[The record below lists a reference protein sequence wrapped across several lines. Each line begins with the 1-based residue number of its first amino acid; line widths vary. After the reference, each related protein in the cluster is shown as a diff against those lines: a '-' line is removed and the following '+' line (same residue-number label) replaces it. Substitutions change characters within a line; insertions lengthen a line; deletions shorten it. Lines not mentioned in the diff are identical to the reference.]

1 MQKVVDYLAKS
12 VKWAFFARK
21 HHTQRG
27 FFRLAR
33 HCNIDFFFVVLV
45 FFLYA
50 WCRAFA
56 DALLPGRCF
65 RSGISSSGQ
74 ISMPSSPSSNTT
86 FLVLTHHLQ
95 HSPFHLS
102 RPYTPS
108 SPFSTLSS
116 IAGHPV
122 RSSLF
127 VMHVSAAS
135 LCDGDAISA
144 TRGRMMPPVYT
155 AHHGPQALLSGLP

>member
-21 HHTQRG
+21 HHTQRES
-27 FFRLAR
+27 FRLAR

-50 WCRAFA
+50 WCRASA
-56 DALLPGRCF
+56 DAPLPGRCF

-74 ISMPSSPSSNTT
+74 ISMPSSSSSHSTFPVLKHHLPRPQTPSST
-86 FLVLTHHLQ
+86 F
-95 HSPFHLS
+95 S
-102 RPYTPS
+102 TPS
-108 SPFSTLSS
+108 SPFSTPSY

-135 LCDGDAISA
+135 LCDRDALSA

-155 AHHGPQALLSGLP
+155 AHHWTLALLSGLS